1 MNLSQIH
8 ERLRLELLRRIER
21 GTVSVSLL
29 ARQTGFGQSHL
40 SNFLHNRRQLSLD
53 AIDKILSAQNLTFVD
68 LLPTHTFPSSQPMPD
83 ENSDVPVVAQDTALF
98 DRYVRQ
104 AAIQSILRVPA
115 ESLSNLRVSASA
127 SRRSWQRFVA
137 VHATP
142 ADARAMD
149 PLLLPSSTCVIDRH
163 YASTRAYHA
172 NRPTLFAVRNGSQL
186 TLRYAEML
194 AGRIILR
201 PHNTAFPLEALELD
215 ESTSIESLLIGRVAL
230 IIHQT

>member
-53 AIDKILSAQNLTFVD
+53 AIDKILTAQNLTFAD

-83 ENSDVPVVAQDTALF
+83 DKNDVPVVAHEAALF
-98 DRYVRQ
+98 ERYIRQ
-104 AAIQSILRVPA
+104 ASIQYFFRVPA
-115 ESLSNLRVSASA
+115 DSLRQLRTRSSAT
-127 SRRSWQRFVA
+127 RRSWQRFVA
-137 VHATP
+137 VHASL

-149 PLLLPSSTCVIDRH
+149 PLLLPNALCVIDRH
-163 YASTRAYHA
+163 YTSPRAYHA
-172 NRPTLFAVRNGSQL
+172 NRPTLFAVRNGTHL
-186 TLRYAEML
+186 TLRYAETL
-194 AGRIILR
+194 AGRLILR
-201 PHNTAFPLEALELD
+201 PHNTAFPLEAIEID
-215 ESTSIESLLIGRVAL
+215 SAATTESVLIGRVA
-230 IIHQT
+230 IVIQNT